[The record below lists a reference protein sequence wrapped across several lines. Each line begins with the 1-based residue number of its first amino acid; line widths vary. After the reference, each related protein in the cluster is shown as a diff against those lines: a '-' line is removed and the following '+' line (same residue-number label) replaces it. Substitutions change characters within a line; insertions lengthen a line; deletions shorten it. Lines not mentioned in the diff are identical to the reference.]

1 MYTIF
6 PSNDGIIRWRCAT
19 PTPLEKARNAPDSMK
34 AKILLAARRVFGTY
48 GYHGATTRMIAK
60 EVGID
65 ISTLYYHWGEKSDLY
80 EAVVFDIAEDLR
92 LQLRKVEKVIHGKPL
107 AQRLEISIEMMTD
120 YLFDHPEISNL
131 TFFRYFGK
139 TRPEMDWID
148 RVPEFISDIARS
160 MGITEPDGSVAT
172 SSKMQIWAL
181 TMAINNF
188 VSGEELFQTL
198 LNLKRDDYIPLAKE
212 TLKFILIPAFAG
224 CESASPQASGTKK

>member
-6 PSNDGIIRWRCAT
+6 PSNDGKMCWRFAT
-19 PTPLEKARNAPDSMK
+19 PTPLEKARKAPDSMK
-34 AKILLAARRVFGTY
+34 AKILSAARRVFGAY

-60 EVGID
+60 EVGVD
-65 ISTLYYHWGEKSDLY
+65 ISTLYYHWGEKGDLY

-92 LQLRKVEKVIHGKPL
+92 LQLRKVEKVIHGQPL
-107 AQRLEISIEMMTD
+107 AQRLEISIDMMTD

-160 MGITEPDGSVAT
+160 MGISGTDGSVAT

-188 VSGEELFQTL
+188 VSGEEFFQTL
-198 LNLKRDDYIPLAKE
+198 LKLKREDYIPLAKE

-224 CESASPQASGTKK
+224 CESTTLEAVTKK